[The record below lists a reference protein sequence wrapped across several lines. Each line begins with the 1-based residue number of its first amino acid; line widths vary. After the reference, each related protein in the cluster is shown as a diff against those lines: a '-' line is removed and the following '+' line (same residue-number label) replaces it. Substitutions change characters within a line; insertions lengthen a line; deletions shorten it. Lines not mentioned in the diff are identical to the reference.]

1 GERIALVGPNG
12 AGKTTLAKNLCGL
25 RTPCSGSVLY
35 QGQQLI
41 QDHLQRSRLEIGLL
55 FQDPDDQL
63 LGHTLIDDVSFGPR
77 NQGAST
83 DQARH
88 RADSALKR
96 VGLDHLAY
104 KPPHNLSFGQKKRAA
119 LAGLL
124 AMDPKALILDE
135 PTANLDPEQEEIF
148 LDLLSNFPGTIIC
161 ISHDLIFLFELC
173 SRAVVLEQGCIKEDT
188 SLPRLVSRRS
198 SLREMGLDFSFRFS
212 GFLHQ
217 RGPGHTSRVAKKN
230 PPLAP
235 PSRLEDR
242 QQGGESEEEGFRAD
256 TGHRAYDLA
265 LEGAVGSGQSASH
278 APSTGDKDPRDV
290 FIELQGLSYTYPDG
304 TRALQ
309 DIDLTLQA
317 REQTAI
323 VGENGAG
330 KSTLLSCLLG
340 LRPARGRYLFSG
352 IPVTTKRRREL
363 WQKVGMVFQDCA
375 DQLFCPSVAEEV
387 GFGLE
392 HLGLKKKEIRP
403 RVEAALKQV
412 QLQGYEERVPLHLS
426 GGERKRL
433 ALACVLAMDPELLI
447 LDEPT
452 AGLDPSGQEL
462 VIRILR
468 GLHCAIL
475 LVSHDMFVIREL
487 TERTLLMHQGRIVQ
501 DTSTAAFLQDASLAG
516 INGLGGG
523 YREKSSRAIYNLQ
536 HEHEHSHQH
545 RHVHDHGHWHQ
556 GQWHSHEHEHVH
568 EHSHQFVHVHP
579 HPGNGHDHKPRPGVH
594 DHDHPGH
601 EEEGHDHQHSHERN

>member
-1 GERIALVGPNG
+1 MPSLNCDQVRSSAHSSLFAVRDLVYRYPDDTLALQDIQLDIEIGERIALVGPNG

-35 QGQQLI
+35 KGQQLI
-41 QDHLQRSRLEIGLL
+41 RDHLQHSRLEIGLL

-63 LGHTLIDDVSFGPR
+63 FGHTVIDDASFGPR
-77 NQGAST
+77 NQGASP

-88 RADSALKR
+88 RASSALKR

-148 LDLLSNFPGTIIC
+148 LDLLANFPGTIIC

-173 SRAVVLEQGCIKEDT
+173 SRAVVLEQGRIKEDT
-188 SLPRLVSRRS
+188 SLPHLVSRRS

-217 RGPGHTSRVAKKN
+217 
-230 PPLAP
+230 
-235 PSRLEDR
+235 LER
-242 QQGGESEEEGFRAD
+242 S
-256 TGHRAYDLA
+256 
-265 LEGAVGSGQSASH
+265 VGSGQSASH
-278 APSTGDKDPRDV
+278 APPIIGNKDPQDV
-290 FIELQGLSYTYPDG
+290 FIELQDLSYTYPDG

-309 DIDLTLQA
+309 DIDLTVHA

-340 LRPARGRYLFSG
+340 LRCARGRYLFSG
-352 IPVTTKRRREL
+352 IPVTTRRRREL
-363 WQKVGMVFQDCA
+363 WRKVGMVFQDCA

-387 GFGLE
+387 SFGLE

-403 RVEAALKQV
+403 RVEAVLKQV
-412 QLQGYEERVPLHLS
+412 QLQGYEKRVPLHLS

-433 ALACVLAMDPELLI
+433 ALACVLAMDPKLLI

-462 VIRILR
+462 VIHILQ

-475 LVSHDMFVIREL
+475 LVSHDMFVVREL

-501 DTSTAAFLQDASLAG
+501 DTSTAAFLQDVSLAG
-516 INGLGGG
+516 VNGLAGG
-523 YREKSSRAIYNLQ
+523 YRERSSRAICNLQ

-545 RHVHDHGHWHQ
+545 RHVHNHGHWHQ
-556 GQWHSHEHEHVH
+556 GHWHTHVHDHVH
-568 EHSHQFVHVHP
+568 EHSHHFVHVHP
-579 HPGNGHDHKPRPGVH
+579 HPGDGHDHRPRPGLH
-594 DHDHPGH
+594 DHEHIGH
-601 EEEGHDHQHSHERN
+601 EKEEHDHEH